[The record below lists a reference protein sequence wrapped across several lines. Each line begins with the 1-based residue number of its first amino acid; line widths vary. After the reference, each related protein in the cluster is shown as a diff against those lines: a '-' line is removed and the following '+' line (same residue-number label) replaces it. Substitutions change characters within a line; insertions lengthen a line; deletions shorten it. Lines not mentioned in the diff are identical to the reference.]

1 MPNSFIPRSM
11 VNSLRRGKGL
21 GEPEFNAL
29 FQILPDPALLLD
41 NTTEQ
46 IIQANSPF
54 LQITAYAIN
63 DIIKHPLREFIK
75 GMPDHPLTGEDIL
88 SASLMRRFRSP
99 LEVNIQVCVLDAE
112 GRWLVLVIEP
122 VEESRKSWLLRMEQV
137 VQTLVELGDHPS
149 DEPVGRSLERSL
161 SIISG
166 LLNNTAAAVYRL
178 NEEGNRVYRAAVF
191 GEGDFFPET
200 FDADDLLRLSKT
212 MIWVPGRRMQGELHR
227 IARVENLSYMAT
239 TPISHNGVLVIA
251 ERKQE
256 PLEYLPMLLEAAGKQ
271 ISHCLAHSDQIRG
284 LQRLVEENR
293 REHGIWRSAG
303 ENSQE
308 GILLL
313 TPDLKVNE
321 MNPAAEWMLEYAD
334 EEVKGQ
340 PVENILIGTDRL
352 SPALESACQ
361 GIPTHNLGNV
371 SLYRRYG
378 QSFPAHIQVVPVEQ
392 QGEIIAIIVFFRD
405 VSEHIEFRNRTQQ
418 LEQRAI
424 LGEVTAVFAHEVRN
438 PINNISTGLQLL
450 SVKLPEN
457 DPNQENIARLL
468 NDCNRLNHLMESV
481 LNFSR
486 HSEYKFEEID
496 PAVFLKRLLDR
507 WRPRMKKVNVESQLI
522 IEPDAPK
529 ILGDPRSL
537 EQVFTN
543 LISNA
548 VESMS
553 SSNGGTLGI
562 RVSPYNQLPG
572 RKQVEISV
580 SDDGPGIADE
590 IRDRIF
596 EPFLTT
602 KPQGTGLG
610 LAITKRIITAH
621 RGSISLNT
629 FPGGTVFQ
637 VILSAY
643 EGEGE

>member
-1 MPNSFIPRSM
+1 MPHTFLPRSM
-11 VNSLRRGKGL
+11 VNSLRRVRGL

-29 FQILPDPALLLD
+29 FQILPGPALLLD

-46 IIQANSPF
+46 IVQANSSF
-54 LQITAYAIN
+54 LQLTAYAIN
-63 DIIKHPLREFIK
+63 EIIKHPLRELIERL
-75 GMPDHPLTGEDIL
+75 PDHPLTGEDIL
-88 SASLMRRFRSP
+88 SASLMRRHRSP
-99 LEVNIQVCVLDAE
+99 LEVNIQICVLDSN

-122 VEESRKSWLLRMEQV
+122 VEESQKSWLLRMEQV
-137 VQTLVELGDHPS
+137 VQTLVELSDHPS
-149 DEPVGRSLERSL
+149 DDEPVGRSLDRSL
-161 SIISG
+161 SVISG

-178 NEEGNRVYRAAVF
+178 NEEGTGILRAAAF
-191 GEGDFFPET
+191 GEADFFPET

-212 MIWVPGRRMQGELHR
+212 MIWVPGRRMQADLHR

-271 ISHCLAHSDQIRG
+271 ISHCLAHSDQISG
-284 LQRLVEENR
+284 LHRLVEENR

-321 MNPAAEWMLEYAD
+321 MNPAAEWMLGYAD

-352 SPALESACQ
+352 SPALESAGQ

-371 SLYRRYG
+371 SLHRRYG

-392 QGEIIAIIVFFRD
+392 QGAVIAIIVFFRD
-405 VSEHIEFRNRTQQ
+405 VSEHVEFRNRTQQ

-450 SVKLPEN
+450 SVKLPED

-486 HSEYKFEEID
+486 HSEHKFEEID
-496 PAVFLKRLLDR
+496 PAVFLRRLLER
-507 WRPRMKKVNVESQLI
+507 WGPRMKKVNVESQLI
-522 IEPDAPK
+522 LEPETPK

-553 SSNGGTLGI
+553 GNGGTLGI
-562 RVSPYNQLPG
+562 RVSPFNQLPG
-572 RKQVEISV
+572 RKQVEIIV

-602 KPQGTGLG
+602 KSQGTGLG

>member
-1 MPNSFIPRSM
+1 MPHTFLPRSM
-11 VNSLRRGKGL
+11 VNSLRRVRGL

-29 FQILPDPALLLD
+29 FQILPGPALLLD

-46 IIQANSPF
+46 IVQANSSF
-54 LQITAYAIN
+54 LQLTAYAIN
-63 DIIKHPLREFIK
+63 EIIKHPLRELIEHL
-75 GMPDHPLTGEDIL
+75 PDHPLTGEDIL
-88 SASLMRRFRSP
+88 SASLMRRHRSP
-99 LEVNIQVCVLDAE
+99 LEVNIQICVLDSN

-122 VEESRKSWLLRMEQV
+122 VEESQKSWLLRMEQV
-137 VQTLVELGDHPS
+137 VQTLVELSDHPS
-149 DEPVGRSLERSL
+149 DDEPVGRSLDRSL
-161 SIISG
+161 SVISG

-178 NEEGNRVYRAAVF
+178 NEEGTGILRAAAF
-191 GEGDFFPET
+191 GEADFFPET

-212 MIWVPGRRMQGELHR
+212 MIWVPGRRMQADLHR

-271 ISHCLAHSDQIRG
+271 ISHCLAHSDQISG
-284 LQRLVEENR
+284 LRRLVEENR

-321 MNPAAEWMLEYAD
+321 MNPAAEWMLGYAD

-352 SPALESACQ
+352 SPALESAGQ

-371 SLYRRYG
+371 SLHRRYG

-392 QGEIIAIIVFFRD
+392 QGAVIAIIVFFRD
-405 VSEHIEFRNRTQQ
+405 VSEHVEFRNRTQQ

-450 SVKLPEN
+450 SVKLPED

-486 HSEYKFEEID
+486 HSEHKFEEID
-496 PAVFLKRLLDR
+496 PAVFLRRLLER
-507 WRPRMKKVNVESQLI
+507 WGPRMKKVNVESQLI
-522 IEPDAPK
+522 LEPETPK

-553 SSNGGTLGI
+553 GNGGTLGI
-562 RVSPYNQLPG
+562 RVSPFNQLPG
-572 RKQVEISV
+572 RKQVEIIV

-602 KPQGTGLG
+602 KSQGTGLG